1 MNKTRFL
8 SKVSIFS
15 QIKES
20 YLQQIAEQSKY
31 QEFFKGE
38 MVIHEGEY
46 GNKLF
51 IIIKGQVEAIK
62 NLGKKNEKIMGVF
75 GPYCYFGEMALI
87 DNLERSV
94 SVVAKDD
101 VQVLS
106 LEQLDLHREIEKSP
120 PMAFELLQMLSR
132 RVRASEKFILQTL
145 GTLLPICANCQRIR
159 EDNGAWTSI
168 EEYIREH
175 SETEFSHGL
184 CPECTKKLYPLFCKG
199 D

>member
-1 MNKTRFL
+1 MNKPSFL

-15 QIKES
+15 HIKEK

-31 QEFFKGE
+31 QEFFKGAV
-38 MVIHEGEY
+38 VIHEGEY
-46 GNKLF
+46 GNTLF
-51 IIIKGQVEAIK
+51 IIIKGKVEAIK

-75 GPYCYFGEMALI
+75 GPHCYFGEMALI

-94 SVVAKDD
+94 SVVVKEDL
-101 VQVLS
+101 QVLS
-106 LEQLDLHREIEKSP
+106 LEQLDLRREMEKSP

-145 GTLLPICANCQRIR
+145 GKLLPICSNCQRIR
-159 EDNGAWTSI
+159 EDNCAWTSM

-175 SETEFSHGL
+175 SETEFSHSL
-184 CPECTKKLYPLFCKG
+184 CPECTKKLYPSFCKG